1 MPHVQLFPLFV
12 TPWTAACQA
21 PLFMGLFRQEYWS
34 GLPISPSKGSSQTQD
49 AGIKP
54 VSPTSPAMQEDSLPT
69 GPIKDRQSGLNI
81 HAFFLGRGKVLPY
94 IKVDRSSMTL

>member
-1 MPHVQLFPLFV
+1 MISCALLFV

-21 PLFMGLFRQEYWS
+21 LLFMGLFRQEHWS
-34 GLPISPSKGSSQTQD
+34 GLPISPSKGSSLPHD

-54 VSPTSPAMQEDSLPT
+54 ASPTSPAMQEDSLPT

-81 HAFFLGRGKVLPY
+81 HAFFWEEVKYYLN